1 MFRARGLFWYPRCKH
16 QELTWDNDFDCEEIF
31 DCSCGDGVVSYY
43 HCPNCDAKVEV
54 TFDCKGDEKE

>member
-1 MFRARGLFWYPRCKH
+1 MKCPRCKNI
-16 QELTWDNDFDCEEIF
+16 ELIHKSDFDCEEIF